1 MNPTVTPRRR
11 TFRTAVQVT
20 VAVFAAVPAAVGVLG
35 LPASTSAAVVGIAG
49 ALVILVSAAQ
59 NAFDESVGNA

>member
-1 MNPTVTPRRR
+1 MTAPVSPRRR
-11 TFRTAVQVT
+11 VIRTAIQT
-20 VAVFAAVPAAVGVLG
+20 ALAVLVAVPAAVAALG
-35 LPASTSAAVVGIAG
+35 LPASTASAAVGIAG